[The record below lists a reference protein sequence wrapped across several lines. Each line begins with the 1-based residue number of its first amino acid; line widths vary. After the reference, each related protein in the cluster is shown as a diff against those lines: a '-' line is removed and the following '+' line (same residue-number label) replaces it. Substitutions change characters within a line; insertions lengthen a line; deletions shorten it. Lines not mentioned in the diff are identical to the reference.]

1 MERFEARKVLEIL
14 HTKPITTF
22 CAPPTMYKS
31 MVQVP
36 DDNLFKF
43 HSVRYCIG
51 GGEAVNAEVANVWK
65 QKTGITEKETHFK
78 LLTD

>member
-1 MERFEARKVLEIL
+1 MERFEAQKVLAIL

-31 MVQVP
+31 LVQVS

-43 HSVRYCIG
+43 HSVRYCVG
-51 GGEAVNAEVANVWK
+51 GGEAVDAEVAKVWK
-65 QKTGITEKETHFK
+65 RKTGRNGIGKT
-78 LLTD
+78 

>member
-1 MERFEARKVLEIL
+1 MERFEARKVLQIL

-31 MVQVP
+31 MVQIP
-36 DDNLFKF
+36 DDKLFQF

-51 GGEAVNAEVANVWK
+51 GGEAVDAEVSKVWK
-65 QKTGITEKETHFK
+65 RKTGFF
-78 LLTD
+78 